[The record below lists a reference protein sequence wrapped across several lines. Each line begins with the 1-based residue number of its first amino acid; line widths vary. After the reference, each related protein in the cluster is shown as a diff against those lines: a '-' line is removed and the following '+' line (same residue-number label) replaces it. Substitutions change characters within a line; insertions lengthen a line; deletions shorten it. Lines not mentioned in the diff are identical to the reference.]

1 MIRSEADTFKNYWL
15 GINGERE
22 GPFTSEEVQKMIAE
36 ENVQLS
42 DYIWDTDSDQWVK
55 IASFLA
61 NALGRLMKSEQ
72 QKPQPNSEIEGDT
85 FGDNCYLNDDAEQLA
100 GVRTDLLEVLHEK
113 NHTAEE
119 HDSEEE
125 VEIGCE
131 IFEKAFRETLNKP
144 EGPLTRGDLLTITEL
159 QLVKTQIS
167 DLTPLAGLTQ
177 LEELRLVGNQ
187 IEDLAPL
194 ARLLQLETLDLAGN
208 QIKDLT
214 PLSGLV
220 QLKTLWLGENNI
232 EDLTPLEGLTQLRR
246 LGVPYFRIEKTGLEK
261 LRKKLPDCTILCE
274 A

>member
-1 MIRSEADTFKNYWL
+1 
-15 GINGERE
+15 
-22 GPFTSEEVQKMIAE
+22 
-36 ENVQLS
+36 
-42 DYIWDTDSDQWVK
+42 
-55 IASFLA
+55 
-61 NALGRLMKSEQ
+61 MKSEQ

-159 QLVKTQIS
+159 QLVKTQIA

-220 QLKTLWLGENNI
+220 QLKTLWLGEKQYRGPDPPRGTYPTK
-232 EDLTPLEGLTQLRR
+232 E
-246 LGVPYFRIEKTGLEK
+246 TGRTLF
-261 LRKKLPDCTILCE
+261 
-274 A
+274 